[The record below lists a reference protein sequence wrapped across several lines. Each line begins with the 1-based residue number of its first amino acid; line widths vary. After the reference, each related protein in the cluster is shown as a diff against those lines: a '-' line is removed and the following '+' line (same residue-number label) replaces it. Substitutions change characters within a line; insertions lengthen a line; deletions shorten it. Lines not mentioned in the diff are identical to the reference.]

1 MDVECVN
8 TRAKWSN
15 DRRKSDGTGR
25 LHAVGFHRI
34 APIQFRRRRRA
45 RGCARMLSPFQ
56 FFFFF
61 SPRFWRPVESEIPN
75 THTYSFFLHL
85 FSLSFSPVALVSLE
99 DTLPIQE
106 DVAVGIVSP
115 RVTFRK

>member
-15 DRRKSDGTGR
+15 DRRKSDGIGR

-61 SPRFWRPVESEIPN
+61 LLDSGVLSSQKFQI
-75 THTYSFFLHL
+75 HTPTLSSSIFF
-85 FSLSFSPVALVSLE
+85 LSFSLVALVSLE

>member
-56 FFFFF
+56 FFFF